1 MEVWYNY
8 NMSIKEEILEILNTP
23 KFYYKGIP
31 MNAFFLPAF
40 QNHNKESVRNNF
52 YYLNKNGFIEKSD
65 GHYVLNKKGKDFLNT
80 NKKQQLKNFES
91 IENNN
96 PKNLLL
102 LYDIP
107 ESKKNERDWFRR
119 TLIKFGFIMM
129 QRSVWV
135 GPSPLP
141 KEFLG
146 YVKSIGLKDS
156 IKSFK
161 LESEYK
167 LHK

>member
-1 MEVWYNY
+1 MF
-8 NMSIKEEILEILNTP
+8 MTIGEEILEILNTT

-31 MNAFFLPAF
+31 MNAFLLPVF
-40 QNHNKESVRNNF
+40 KNKNKQSVRNEYNRLYKLGYINKKDNTYF
-52 YYLNKNGFIEKSD
+52 ISKNGKE
-65 GHYVLNKKGKDFLNT
+65 FLE
-80 NKKQQLKNFES
+80 NKKQNRLSLKNFES
-91 IENNN
+91 VENSG

-107 ESKKNERDWFRR
+107 EDKKSERDWFRR
-119 TLIKFGFIMM
+119 TLIKFGFVMI

-141 KEFLG
+141 KEFLD

-156 IKSFK
+156 IKTFK
-161 LESEYK
+161 LENDYK
-167 LHK
+167 N

>member
-1 MEVWYNY
+1 
-8 NMSIKEEILEILNTP
+8 MSIKEEILEILNTP

-31 MNAFFLPAF
+31 MNAFFLPAL
-40 QNHNKESVRNNF
+40 QSYNKESVRNNF
-52 YYLNKNGFIEKSD
+52 YYLDKNGFIEKSGNNYIINKNGKD
-65 GHYVLNKKGKDFLNT
+65 YLNK
-80 NKKQQLKNFES
+80 NKKLQLKNFGVV
-91 IENNN
+91 ENKG

-107 ESKKNERDWFRR
+107 ENKKNERDWFRR
-119 TLIKFGFIMM
+119 TLIKFSFIMI

-141 KEFLG
+141 KEFLE

-156 IKSFK
+156 IKTFK
-161 LESEYK
+161 LESDYK

>member
-1 MEVWYNY
+1 
-8 NMSIKEEILEILNTP
+8 MSIKNEILEILNTP
-23 KFYYKGIP
+23 KFYYKGVP
-31 MNAFFLPAF
+31 VNAFFLPTLG
-40 QNHNKESVRNNF
+40 NYRKESVRNNF
-52 YYLNKNGFIEKSD
+52 YNLNKNGYLEKSD
-65 GHYVLNKKGKDFLNT
+65 GYFKINKKGEELLNKH
-80 NKKQQLKNFES
+80 KKEYFKNFNP

-107 ESKKNERDWFRR
+107 EDKKSERDWFRR
-119 TLIKFGFIMM
+119 TLIKFGFIMI

-141 KEFLG
+141 KEFTD

-156 IKSFK
+156 IKTFK
-161 LESEYK
+161 LEKGYRESK
-167 LHK
+167 

>member
-1 MEVWYNY
+1 
-8 NMSIKEEILEILNTP
+8 MSIKEEILEILNTQ

-31 MNAFFLPAF
+31 MNAFFLPVF
-40 QNHNKESVRNNF
+40 NNNKKQTVRNQFNNL
-52 YYLNKNGFIEKSD
+52 YKDGYIDKINEHYIINKNGKEYLHK
-65 GHYVLNKKGKDFLNT
+65 NKKRY
-80 NKKQQLKNFES
+80 LKNFNPT
-91 IENNN
+91 ENNG

-107 ESKKNERDWFRR
+107 EDKKSERDWFRR
-119 TLIKFGFIMM
+119 TLIKFGFIMI

-141 KEFLG
+141 KEFLD
-146 YVKSIGLKDS
+146 YVKLIGLKDS
-156 IKSFK
+156 TKTFK
-161 LESEYK
+161 LENDYK

>member
-1 MEVWYNY
+1 
-8 NMSIKEEILEILNTP
+8 MSIKNEILEILNTP

-40 QNHNKESVRNNF
+40 QNYKKQSVRNKFSKLYNDG
-52 YYLNKNGFIEKSD
+52 YLDKKNQCYILNKNSKIFLEK
-65 GHYVLNKKGKDFLNT
+65 NKKS
-80 NKKQQLKNFES
+80 QLKIFES
-91 IENNN
+91 TENNG

-107 ESKKNERDWFRR
+107 EDKKKERDWFRR
-119 TLIKFGFIMM
+119 TLIKFGFVMV

-141 KEFLG
+141 KEFLD
-146 YVKSIGLKDS
+146 YTKKIGLKDAV
-156 IKSFK
+156 KTFK
-161 LESEYK
+161 LQSDYK
-167 LHK
+167 LRN